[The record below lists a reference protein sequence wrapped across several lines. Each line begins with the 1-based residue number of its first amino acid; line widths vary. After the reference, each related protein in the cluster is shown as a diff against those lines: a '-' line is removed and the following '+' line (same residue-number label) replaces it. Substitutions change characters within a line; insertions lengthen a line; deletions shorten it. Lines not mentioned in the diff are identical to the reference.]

1 MGNGQCVFMP
11 LFQLQFTYISLNK
24 QTNKQKKQLAEITKL
39 YLFLGLKM
47 L

>member
-11 LFQLQFTYISLNK
+11 LFQLQFTYISLK
-24 QTNKQKKQLAEITKL
+24 KKQLAEITKL
-39 YLFLGLKM
+39 YLFSGLKM